1 MNAVL
6 SPVPTTTA
14 PAAGAGGKASTMH
27 DGGASFGAALA
38 EQLDTTARGA
48 GQPGIAD
55 QSAARPATTEA
66 SASALPRP
74 SVDAASVASTL
85 VAPGQIPL
93 PAKGT
98 PSGTSDVVPDAANTD
113 GAETVEAVVVT
124 KDPASDPA
132 TTGATGK
139 TDAAPAEP
147 GAAEAPVTVPG
158 STGTEIPAAPAVR
171 QDPGAAEALMP
182 ATGPSG
188 AQVPADPAAAVA
200 QQGQQLTTTPAAPI
214 AVPVTSGPLPAV
226 SAAPVTGTPANPVTV
241 VSSGTTTAAPRAT
254 PVAAAGTAVPASPA
268 ATAATPDTPTST
280 PAPTASVQPA
290 GGLSMPYTPAPQPVH
305 GAAASAPAAAP
316 QQAEPLNRQLAGP
329 IATLATGPHG
339 DRTMTVNVAPDGL
352 GPVTVKAHLGVEGL
366 RVELMAPTDAGR
378 DALRNLLGDLR
389 RDLAVLGHGSVSLA
403 TPDGPDSG
411 PGAGS
416 GQQPGTP
423 GSGQQQASAGQHSGS
438 RPATHQSTGTGVREP
453 ASDVV
458 PIPDPAAG
466 TIGTPTHPSHLDVL
480 A

>member
-14 PAAGAGGKASTMH
+14 PAAGSGGKASTMH

-38 EQLDTTARGA
+38 EQLGTTAPGA

-55 QSAARPATTEA
+55 QSAARPGTTEA
-66 SASALPRP
+66 SANALPGP
-74 SVDAASVASTL
+74 SVDAAPVAPTL

-93 PAKGT
+93 PVQAT
-98 PSGTSDVVPDAANTD
+98 PPGTSDVVPDAANAD

-158 STGTEIPAAPAVR
+158 STGSEVSVAPSVR
-171 QDPGAAEALMP
+171 QDPGAAEAGIP

-188 AQVPADPAAAVA
+188 GQDPAAPVDAAA
-200 QQGQQLTTTPAAPI
+200 QQGQQLTTTPGAPI

-226 SAAPVTGTPANPVTV
+226 SAAPVTGTPATPVTV
-241 VSSGTTTAAPRAT
+241 VPSGATTAAPAAT
-254 PVAAAGTAVPASPA
+254 PIAAAGTAVPASPT
-268 ATAATPDTPTST
+268 ATSATPDTPTST
-280 PAPTASVQPA
+280 PAPTASVQPT
-290 GGLSMPYTPAPQPVH
+290 GGLSMPSTPALQPVH
-305 GAAASAPAAAP
+305 AAAASAPAAAP
-316 QQAEPLNRQLAGP
+316 QQPEPLNRQLAGP

-366 RVELMAPTDAGR
+366 RVELVAPTDAGR
-378 DALRNLLGDLR
+378 DALRTLLGDLR

-416 GQQPGTP
+416 GQQQG
-423 GSGQQQASAGQHSGS
+423 SAGQHSGS

-453 ASDVV
+453 
-458 PIPDPAAG
+458 
-466 TIGTPTHPSHLDVL
+466 
-480 A
+480 